1 MNEHVF
7 LDNGE
12 HVHHLLSEYLNDDLA
27 AEQRE
32 AVRTHLA
39 ACSRCRQDLA
49 TLRLTVQLVRQAPI
63 YRAPRSFVLPSS
75 IPSRAVR
82 SPLSWAR
89 AWTGALAAIFLVLL
103 AARLI
108 LPHVLSPSPA
118 AVSEVATSSTAV
130 PSTASAAPSLRI
142 AVAGPAAAP
151 TGTPGAGV
159 LGSPPV
165 VAAPGPGGHI
175 PRPAAPPS
183 GLDTAAPDQPHAFL
197 NLLTLGIGAVG
208 SLLLASLVALVWI
221 GRRRS

>member
-7 LDNGE
+7 LDDGG

-32 AVRTHLA
+32 AVRTHLSV
-39 ACSRCRQDLA
+39 CSRCRQDLA

-63 YRAPRSFVLPSS
+63 YRAPRSFALPSS
-75 IPSRAVR
+75 IPSRAAR

-108 LPHVLSPSPA
+108 LPHVLSPSLT
-118 AVSEVATSSTAV
+118 AVPEVATSSAAV
-130 PSTASAAPSLRI
+130 PPTTSAAPSLRI
-142 AVAGPAAAP
+142 AVAGPAAVP
-151 TGTPGAGV
+151 TGTPGAGISE
-159 LGSPPV
+159 SPA
-165 VAAPGPGGHI
+165 VATAPGPGTRI

-183 GLDTAAPDQPHAFL
+183 SLDTTAPGQLHVFL
-197 NLLTLGIGAVG
+197 DVLTLGIGAVG

>member
-32 AVRTHLA
+32 AVRTHLS

-75 IPSRAVR
+75 IPSRAIR
-82 SPLSWAR
+82 PRLPWMR

-118 AVSEVATSSTAV
+118 AVPEVATSSAAV
-130 PSTASAAPSLRI
+130 PSTTSAAPSLRI

-159 LGSPPV
+159 LGSPTV
-165 VAAPGPGGHI
+165 VASPGPGGHI

-183 GLDTAAPDQPHAFL
+183 GLDTAAPDQLHAFL